1 MVQYVVVRR
10 DLCDEWPRGSM
21 VAQAV
26 HASIAAVWKTR
37 THESTISYCTQRGN
51 GNPDAGDVSNQMH
64 TVVLEAKNE
73 SVLLKLAQTLQNNDV
88 QHVLWREQPENIVT
102 ALASGVYQRSTV
114 KKYFN
119 KLRLFK

>member
-1 MVQYVVVRR
+1 
-10 DLCDEWPRGSM
+10 M

-26 HASIAAVWKTR
+26 HASIAAIWKTR
-37 THESTISYCTQRGN
+37 THDSTISYCTQRGN
-51 GNPDAGDVSNQMH
+51 DTPDAGEMSNQMH

-73 SVLLKLAQTLQNNDV
+73 SALLKLAQTLQDNDV